1 MQTFSEE
8 IKEELAHYE
17 YENDAMKAILSSFFS
32 NNLVIA
38 FNNNVET

>member
-8 IKEELAHYE
+8 IKEELTHYE
-17 YENDAMKAILSSFFS
+17 YDEGSIKAILSSFFS
-32 NNLVIA
+32 NVLVIA